1 MHKRKTQK
9 YLKQYLPVSENCFIV
24 GEITDCYFL
33 FPYLYLLSFLLAH
46 KLCVMKKKK
55 REGKKEKKGQKYLH
69 LSEMSEYENR
79 HE

>member
-1 MHKRKTQK
+1 MHERKTQK
-9 YLKQYLPVSENCFIV
+9 YLEQYLPGCENCFLV
-24 GEITDCYFL
+24 GEITDCYFP

-55 REGKKEKKGQKYLH
+55 REGKKGPKYLR
-69 LSEMSEYENR
+69 LSEMSEYKNG